1 LPLATLTKL
10 MYQNPYIKL
19 KPKTSRPY
27 TEVYLIRHCHP
38 DYTTEKKVGE
48 KNMLLSKTGHEQR
61 KYLTKKLLT
70 MKFDK
75 VYSSELV
82 RAQETAFLYAQQK
95 KKEIVLDHRLNEID
109 WTHWFRIKYFN
120 MSEKN
125 REKKLKHHL
134 TLDRQLDKMQTT
146 ARRALADIY
155 KNNKGKSIA
164 LFSHGNFIKA
174 LVTGIL
180 SADVIGFLSLEIFQ
194 SSITKLVIDRDGF
207 VKINYINDVSH
218 LPSPPDED
226 LFLTLID

>member
-1 LPLATLTKL
+1 MIK
-10 MYQNPYIKL
+10 YQNPYIKI

-38 DYTTEKKVGE
+38 DYTIEKDVGE
-48 KNMLLSKTGHEQR
+48 RNMPLSKNGLEQR
-61 KYLTKKLLT
+61 KYLTKKLLA

-75 VYSSELV
+75 IYASELI
-82 RAQETAFLYAQQK
+82 RAQETAFVYAQKQK
-95 KKEIVLDHRLNEID
+95 KELVLDKRLNEID
-109 WTHWFRIKYFN
+109 WTQWFRIKYFN
-120 MSEKN
+120 VSEKN
-125 REKKLKHHL
+125 REKKLKQHRL
-134 TLDRQLDKMQTT
+134 LDRQLDKMQTN

-155 KNNKGKSIA
+155 KKNKGKSIA

-180 SADVIGFLSLEIFQ
+180 NADVIGFLSLEIFQ
-194 SSITKLVIDRDGF
+194 SSITKLVIDRNGF

-226 LFLTLID
+226 LFLSLID

>member
-1 LPLATLTKL
+1 
-10 MYQNPYIKL
+10 MYKNPYIKI
-19 KPKTSRPY
+19 KPKTRQPY

-48 KNMLLSKTGHEQR
+48 RNMLLSEIGLEQR
-61 KYLTKKLLT
+61 KFLTKKLLT

-75 VYSSELV
+75 IYASELA
-82 RAQETAFLYAQQK
+82 RAQETALIYAEK
-95 KKEIVLDHRLNEID
+95 KKKIVIFDKRLNEID
-109 WTHWFRIKYFN
+109 WTHWLRTKYFN
-120 MSEKN
+120 VSEKN
-125 REKKLKHHL
+125 REKKLKYHL
-134 TLDRQLDKMQTT
+134 ELDHQLDKMQTT

-155 KNNKGKSIA
+155 KHNKGKSVA

-174 LVTGIL
+174 LITGIL
-180 SADVIGFLSLEIFQ
+180 NADVIGFLSLEIFQ

-226 LFLTLID
+226 LFITLID

>member
-1 LPLATLTKL
+1 MKK
-10 MYQNPYIKL
+10 YQNPYIKI
-19 KPKTSRPY
+19 KPKTSNPY
-27 TEVYLIRHCHP
+27 TEIYLIRHCHP
-38 DYTTEKKVGE
+38 DYTTETKVGE
-48 KNMLLSKTGHEQR
+48 HNMPLSKNGLEQR
-61 KYLTKKLLT
+61 KFLTKKLLS

-75 VYSSELV
+75 IYASELV
-82 RAQETAFLYAQQK
+82 RAQETAFVYAQKQK
-95 KKEIVLDHRLNEID
+95 KELVLDSRLNEID

-120 MSEKN
+120 VSEKN
-125 REKKLKHHL
+125 RQKKLKHHRL
-134 TLDRQLDKMQTT
+134 LDLQLDKMQTN

-180 SADVIGFLSLEIFQ
+180 NADVIGFLSLEIFQ